1 MKMTTWYQLL
11 ALHFDQDREGRW
23 EDRRWTGG
31 TKGKYSYGKHIRQRN
46 ALPSYWVT
54 QTQDTHPSNQ
64 THWERI
70 ARENKPK
77 QKFILKD
84 LFQWPCSSFSVDP
97 KHTRRWDLNFIRCAG
112 VYYKIPMALFFLL
125 DILCFTSTVDLQQ
138 HYFYFLLIFLMKI
151 RTLEPTFNHMQVTK
165 LIKYYCCRL

>member
-1 MKMTTWYQLL
+1 M
-11 ALHFDQDREGRW
+11 D
-23 EDRRWTGG
+23 GG
-31 TKGKYSYGKHIRQRN
+31 TKEKYSYGKHIRQRN

-70 ARENKPK
+70 VRENKPK

-84 LFQWPCSSFSVDP
+84 LFQWPCSSFSVDL
-97 KHTRRWDLNFIRCAG
+97 KHTRRWDLNFIRRCEG

-125 DILCFTSTVDLQQ
+125 DILCFRP
-138 HYFYFLLIFLMKI
+138 FLTRNIFDKYLGCLGPKKLSKIFLENI
-151 RTLEPTFNHMQVTK
+151 IWE
-165 LIKYYCCRL
+165 IWEAS

>member
-1 MKMTTWYQLL
+1 M
-11 ALHFDQDREGRW
+11 D
-23 EDRRWTGG
+23 GG
-31 TKGKYSYGKHIRQRN
+31 TKEKYSYGKHIRQRN

-70 ARENKPK
+70 VRENKPK